1 MFLTTSVHFL
11 FLIFLG
17 MLSLVLLLI
26 IAVLIY
32 SFYQYRESLQA
43 FRWSEVINKKISE
56 VIVYGEEEIPANSN
70 FSAASGSASFRNLFL
85 QRLAESEKKFSGA
98 AQNKLKDLFQEY
110 SLQEE
115 ALKKLNQKKE
125 HIIAGGIQEL
135 TAMQVEEALPKIST
149 FLTHPSAQVYQEA
162 QYAMVNFKGFEGLH
176 FLNSISSKISEWQ
189 QLRLLI
195 SITNIPENSGES
207 IKIWMESSND
217 SVVIFTLKLLRKF
230 QVLSLYSTVTDV
242 LDHPSVDVRVQ
253 AVQTLLSLENSS
265 TIGDL
270 MEVYPQ
276 QPIEV
281 QKEILKVMKKSK
293 DQCCTDFLKDQL
305 LNTPDSGIKVY
316 AAEALCALEKQEYLT
331 ELSQKENS
339 SEELIQ
345 IIKYA
350 LQEKVC

>member
-11 FLIFLG
+11 FLVFLG
-17 MLSLVLLLI
+17 MLSLVLVLI
-26 IAVLIY
+26 IVVLIY
-32 SFYQYRESLQA
+32 SFYQYRESVQD

-56 VIVYGEEEIPANSN
+56 VIVYGEEKMSADAN
-70 FSAASGSASFRNLFL
+70 FSAASDSPSFRNLFL
-85 QRLAESEKKFSGA
+85 QKLAESEKKFSGA
-98 AQNKLKDLFQEY
+98 AQNRLKDLFQEY
-110 SLQEE
+110 GLQQE

-149 FLTHPSAQVYQEA
+149 FLAHPSAQVYQEA

-176 FLNSISSKISEWQ
+176 FLNSISSRISEWQ

-195 SITNIPENSGES
+195 SITQIPENSGDS
-207 IKIWMESSND
+207 IKNWMESSND

-230 QVLSLYSTVTDV
+230 QILSLYSTVIDL
-242 LDHPSVDVRVQ
+242 LDHPSVDVRIQ
-253 AVQTLLSLENSS
+253 TVQTLLSLENSS
-265 TIGDL
+265 TIAHL
-270 MEVYPQ
+270 METYPH
-276 QPIEV
+276 QPVEV

-293 DQCCTDFLKDQL
+293 DQCSTDFLKNQL
-305 LNTPDSGIKVY
+305 LNNIDSGIRVY
-316 AAEALCALEKQEYLT
+316 AAEALCALGKQEYLT
-331 ELSQKENS
+331 EIFQKETS

>member
-11 FLIFLG
+11 FLVFLG

-26 IAVLIY
+26 IVVLIY
-32 SFYQYRESLQA
+32 SFYQYRQSVQA

-56 VIVYGEEEIPANSN
+56 VIVYGDEEMSSDKN
-70 FSAASGSASFRNLFL
+70 FSTISESSSFRNLFL
-85 QRLAESEKKFSGA
+85 QKLAESEKKFSGA
-98 AQNKLKDLFQEY
+98 AQNKLKDLFREY
-110 SLQEE
+110 DLQQE

-135 TAMQVEEALPKIST
+135 TSMDVKEALPKISK
-149 FLTHPSAQVYQEA
+149 FLTHPSPQVYQEA

-176 FLNSISSKISEWQ
+176 FLDSISSKISEWQ

-195 SITNIPENSGES
+195 SVTHIPENSGDS
-207 IKIWMESSND
+207 LKNWMKSAND
-217 SVVIFTLKLLRKF
+217 SVAIFTLKLLRKF
-230 QVLSLYSTVTDV
+230 QILSLYPAVTD
-242 LDHPSVDVRVQ
+242 LLHHPSVDVRVQ

-265 TIGDL
+265 TIVDL
-270 MEVYPQ
+270 MKTYPH

-293 DQCCTDFLKDQL
+293 DQYSVDFLKDQL
-305 LNTPDSGIKVY
+305 LNNPDSGIKVY
-316 AAEALCALEKQEYLT
+316 AAEALCALEKQEDLKGI
-331 ELSQKENS
+331 SQKES
-339 SEELIQ
+339 ASEELIQ

>member
-11 FLIFLG
+11 FLVFLG

-56 VIVYGEEEIPANSN
+56 VIVYGEEEIPVNSN

-85 QRLAESEKKFSGA
+85 QKLAESEKKFSGA

-115 ALKKLNQKKE
+115 ALKKLTQKKE

-230 QVLSLYSTVTDV
+230 QVLSLYSTVTDL
-242 LDHPSVDVRVQ
+242 LDHPSVDIRVQ

-265 TIGDL
+265 TISDL
-270 MEVYPQ
+270 MEVYLH

-305 LNTPDSGIKVY
+305 LNTPDSGIKVH

>member
-11 FLIFLG
+11 FLVFLG

-56 VIVYGEEEIPANSN
+56 VIVYSEEEIPANSN
-70 FSAASGSASFRNLFL
+70 FSAASGNASFRNLFL

-253 AVQTLLSLENSS
+253 AVQTLLSLENSF

-331 ELSQKENS
+331 ELSQKENY

>member
-11 FLIFLG
+11 FLVFLG

-26 IAVLIY
+26 IVVLIY
-32 SFYQYRESLQA
+32 SFYQYRESIRV

-56 VIVYGEEEIPANSN
+56 VIVYGEEEMTADSS
-70 FSAASGSASFRNLFL
+70 FSKASGSSSFRNLFL
-85 QRLAESEKKFSGA
+85 QKLAESEKKFSGA
-98 AQNKLKDLFQEY
+98 AQNKLKDLFHEY
-110 SLQEE
+110 GLQEE

-135 TAMQVEEALPKIST
+135 TAMHVQEALPKIST
-149 FLTHPSAQVYQEA
+149 FLTHRSPQVYQEA

-176 FLNSISSKISEWQ
+176 FLNGISTKISEWQ

-195 SITNIPENSGES
+195 SITHIPENSGDS
-207 IKIWMESSND
+207 IKNWMESSND
-217 SVVIFTLKLLRKF
+217 SVIIFTLKLLRKF
-230 QVLSLYSTVTDV
+230 QILSLYPTVTD
-242 LDHPSVDVRVQ
+242 LLNHPSADVRVQ

-265 TIGDL
+265 TIADL
-270 MEVYPQ
+270 MEIYPH
-276 QPIEV
+276 QPAEV

-293 DQCCTDFLKDQL
+293 DQYSTDFLKDQL
-305 LNTPDSGIKVY
+305 LDNPDSGIKVY
-316 AAEALCALEKQEYLT
+316 AAEALCALEKQEYLK
-331 ELSQKENS
+331 EISQKETS

-350 LQEKVC
+350 LQEKAC

>member
-11 FLIFLG
+11 FLVFLG
-17 MLSLVLLLI
+17 MLSLVLVLI
-26 IAVLIY
+26 IVVLIY
-32 SFYQYRESLQA
+32 SFYQYRESVQD

-56 VIVYGEEEIPANSN
+56 VIVYGEEKMSADAN
-70 FSAASGSASFRNLFL
+70 FSTASDSPSFRNLFL
-85 QRLAESEKKFSGA
+85 QKLAESEKKFSGA
-98 AQNKLKDLFQEY
+98 AQNRLKDLFQEY
-110 SLQEE
+110 GLQQE

-149 FLTHPSAQVYQEA
+149 FLAHPSAQVYQEA

-176 FLNSISSKISEWQ
+176 FLNSISSRISEWQ

-195 SITNIPENSGES
+195 SITQIPENSGDS
-207 IKIWMESSND
+207 IKNWMESSND

-230 QVLSLYSTVTDV
+230 QILSLYSTVIDL
-242 LDHPSVDVRVQ
+242 LDHPSVDVRIQ
-253 AVQTLLSLENSS
+253 TVQTLLSLENSS
-265 TIGDL
+265 TIAHL
-270 MEVYPQ
+270 METYPH
-276 QPIEV
+276 QPVEV

-293 DQCCTDFLKDQL
+293 DQCCTDFLKNQL
-305 LNTPDSGIKVY
+305 LNNPNSGIRVY
-316 AAEALCALEKQEYLT
+316 AAEALCALGKQEYLT
-331 ELSQKENS
+331 EISQKETS

>member
-11 FLIFLG
+11 FLVFLG

-26 IAVLIY
+26 IVVLIY
-32 SFYQYRESLQA
+32 SFYQYRESVQA

-56 VIVYGEEEIPANSN
+56 VIVYGDEERSADMK
-70 FSAASGSASFRNLFL
+70 FSTVSESPSFRNLFL
-85 QRLAESEKKFSGA
+85 QKLAESEKKFSGA

-110 SLQEE
+110 GLQKE

-135 TAMQVEEALPKIST
+135 TAMHVQEALPKIST
-149 FLTHPSAQVYQEA
+149 FLSHPSPQVYQEA

-176 FLNSISSKISEWQ
+176 FLDSISSRISEWQ
-189 QLRLLI
+189 QLRLLM
-195 SITNIPENSGES
+195 SVTHIPEDSGDS
-207 IKIWMESSND
+207 LKSWMESSND

-230 QVLSLYSTVTDV
+230 QILSLYSTVTE
-242 LDHPSVDVRVQ
+242 LLNHPSVDVRVQ
-253 AVQTLLSLENSS
+253 AVQTLLSLENYS
-265 TIGDL
+265 TIADL
-270 MEVYPQ
+270 MEIYPH
-276 QPIEV
+276 QPAEV
-281 QKEILKVMKKSK
+281 QKEILKVIKKSK
-293 DQCCTDFLKDQL
+293 DQRSTDFLKDQL
-305 LNTPDSGIKVY
+305 LNHPDSGIKVY
-316 AAEALCALEKQEYLT
+316 AAEALCALEKQEYLK
-331 ELSQKENS
+331 EISQKENS

>member
-11 FLIFLG
+11 FLVFLG

-32 SFYQYRESLQA
+32 SVYQYRESIQA

-56 VIVYGEEEIPANSN
+56 VIVYDKEEIPANSS

-110 SLQEE
+110 NLQEE

-135 TAMQVEEALPKIST
+135 TAMQVEEALPKIAT

-207 IKIWMESSND
+207 IKLWMESSND

-230 QVLSLYSTVTDV
+230 QVLSLYSTVTDL

-270 MEVYPQ
+270 MEAYPQ

-293 DQCCTDFLKDQL
+293 DQCSTDFLKDQL

-316 AAEALCALEKQEYLT
+316 AAEALCALEQQEYLT
-331 ELSQKENS
+331 EISQKENS

-345 IIKYA
+345 IIKYV

>member
-11 FLIFLG
+11 FLVFLG
-17 MLSLVLLLI
+17 MLSLVLVLI
-26 IAVLIY
+26 IVVLIY
-32 SFYQYRESLQA
+32 SFYQYREAVQA
-43 FRWSEVINKKISE
+43 FRWSEVVNKKISE
-56 VIVYGEEEIPANSN
+56 VIVYGEEEISADTN
-70 FSAASGSASFRNLFL
+70 FSTVSSSPSFRNLFL
-85 QRLAESEKKFSGA
+85 QKLAESEKKFSGA

-110 SLQEE
+110 GLQEE

-135 TAMQVEEALPKIST
+135 TAMHVEEALPKIST

-176 FLNSISSKISEWQ
+176 FLNTISSKISEWQ

-195 SITNIPENSGES
+195 SITHIPENSGDN
-207 IKIWMESSND
+207 IKSWMESSNE
-217 SVVIFTLKLLRKF
+217 SVVIFTLKLIRKF
-230 QVLSLYSTVTDV
+230 QILSLYSTVINL
-242 LDHPSVDVRVQ
+242 LDHPSVDVRIQ
-253 AVQTLLSLENSS
+253 TVQTLLSLENSS
-265 TIGDL
+265 TIAHL
-270 MEVYPQ
+270 METYPH
-276 QPIEV
+276 QPVEV

-293 DQCCTDFLKDQL
+293 DQCSTDFLKDQL
-305 LNTPDSGIKVY
+305 LNNPDSGIKVH
-316 AAEALCALEKQEYLT
+316 AAEALCALEQQEYLA
-331 ELSQKENS
+331 EISQKETS